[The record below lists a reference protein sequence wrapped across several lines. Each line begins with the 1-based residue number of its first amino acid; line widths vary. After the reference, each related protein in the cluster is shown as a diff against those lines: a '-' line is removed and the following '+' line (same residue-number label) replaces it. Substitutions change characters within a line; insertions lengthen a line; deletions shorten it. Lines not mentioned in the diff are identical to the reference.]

1 MQEFKKA
8 KVSKLSLSHRKPVFG
23 IGIND
28 ADYIT
33 NPKINGSTKAC
44 PAYRKW
50 AEILRRCYSERYQE
64 KQPTYIGCSACD
76 EWLTFSNFAKWYES
90 NSVCGWELDKDIK
103 VPGNKI
109 YSPERC
115 LFLPKSINLLLNGC
129 AARRGDYP
137 KGVNLFKR
145 NGSFIAKI
153 SIDGKRKHLGY
164 FSTPELA
171 RQAYVKAKNAE
182 IMRKCEQYPQF
193 AEYLANHLEE

>member
-1 MQEFKKA
+1 M
-8 KVSKLSLSHRKPVFG
+8 SKNHKNRDDRMKEIRRYLDGKMSDKDQNNFERKLQKDPFEEEALEG
-23 IGIND
+23 FSSI
-28 ADYIT
+28 A
-33 NPKINGSTKAC
+33 
-44 PAYRKW
+44 
-50 AEILRRCYSERYQE
+50 
-64 KQPTYIGCSACD
+64 SA
-76 EWLTFSNFAKWYES
+76 
-90 NSVCGWELDKDIK
+90 ELDKDIK